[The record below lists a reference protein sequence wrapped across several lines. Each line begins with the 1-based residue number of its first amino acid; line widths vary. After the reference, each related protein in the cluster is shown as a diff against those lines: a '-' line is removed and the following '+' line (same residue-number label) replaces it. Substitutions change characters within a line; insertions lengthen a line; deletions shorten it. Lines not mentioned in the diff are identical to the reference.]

1 MILKLKIAEK
11 IETKKVQEFFEKHL
25 DKNNPWITNEEFLCP
40 FGIEW
45 AINRKQIVILKNEE
59 KIVGALRFYPRKRD
73 NIVSV
78 YQFALDEKFR
88 WRWLIKKILEKTWYK
103 SFEVNCFI
111 NSSFN
116 EYYEKSW
123 CKLDSSDEKF
133 NYWRFGI

>member
-59 KIVGALRFYPRKRD
+59 KIVWALRFYPRKKD

-78 YQFALDEKFR
+78 YQFALDKDFR
-88 WRWLIKKILEKTWYK
+88 WRWLIKKMLEKTWYK
-103 SFEVNCFI
+103 VFEVNCAL
-111 NSSFN
+111 NSNFN
-116 EYYEKSW
+116 DYYKKNWWKLEKN
-123 CKLDSSDEKF
+123 DRKF
-133 NYWRFGI
+133 NYWRFKL